1 MNLPAKRADCRGSAP
16 SNRRTHVASLAR
28 PSLLPSLDGVCLSD
42 SVGLL
47 LPPLHFDPLRPLKR
61 RRRNSCLP
69 FLTDIGARAHSLP
82 PLQSALGSGGRGG
95 HGGPGR
101 ARRARAAHDCV
112 PSAGRRPRSSVRPPF
127 AEGGWF
133 LVPFFRSSPFSNHF
147 RIGTALPLRC
157 TGYVDRVITDNVV
170 GDDYDDAA
178 APLPW

>member
-101 ARRARAAHDCV
+101 ARRARAVHDCV
-112 PSAGRRPRSSVRPPF
+112 PLAAGRRQRPRSSVRPF
-127 AEGGWF
+127 VDGRWF
-133 LVPFFRSSPFSNHF
+133 LLVPFLFRFLAFFKLFPNWH
-147 RIGTALPLRC
+147 C
-157 TGYVDRVITDNVV
+157 T
-170 GDDYDDAA
+170 AA
-178 APLPW
+178 AALDRSRDYR